1 MRLVAPAKLT
11 RTLRVL
17 GRRADGL
24 HEVEIEAVHLALA
37 DTVDLAPAPA
47 TTIDLVAGAPWVDL
61 ARVPTDATN
70 LAWRALELIGE
81 TGTLAITKR
90 IPVEGGLGGGSADAG
105 AVLRAF
111 GAPLATGRHLG
122 ADVALCQLAGH
133 VDARGIGEQV
143 MALDDLDAVVTLI
156 VPPFGVAT
164 GSVYRAW
171 DALGGPHDDDE
182 VANDLEAAACA
193 IEPRLGALIAAAE
206 RRTGRRPRLA
216 GSGSTL
222 AWWHSAG
229 TLGLGDEFARGP
241 AAHVTVGGDDVRA
254 TRLMLADLP
263 VWLIE
268 TRTLPRALA
277 SPATEVSSETPSAGE
292 SA

>member
-90 IPVEGGLGGGSADAG
+90 IPVEGGSAAAPPTRAPSSAPSEHRSRPAG
-105 AVLRAF
+105 TSVPTSRCVSS
-111 GAPLATGRHLG
+111 LATS
-122 ADVALCQLAGH
+122 
-133 VDARGIGEQV
+133 
-143 MALDDLDAVVTLI
+143 M
-156 VPPFGVAT
+156 
-164 GSVYRAW
+164 
-171 DALGGPHDDDE
+171 
-182 VANDLEAAACA
+182 
-193 IEPRLGALIAAAE
+193 
-206 RRTGRRPRLA
+206 
-216 GSGSTL
+216 
-222 AWWHSAG
+222 
-229 TLGLGDEFARGP
+229 P
-241 AAHVTVGGDDVRA
+241 AAS
-254 TRLMLADLP
+254 
-263 VWLIE
+263 
-268 TRTLPRALA
+268 A
-277 SPATEVSSETPSAGE
+277 SRSWPSTTWMR
-292 SA
+292 S